1 LKLSERAPRAGP
13 ADGEPFAVAC
23 ERTTDVPNREFAFSR
38 DICRQF
44 I

>member
-1 LKLSERAPRAGP
+1 MLF
-13 ADGEPFAVAC
+13 ADVEPFAAAC
-23 ERTTDVPNREFAFSR
+23 EPTTDVPNGEFAFSR